1 MKREVTNQ
9 EILTGCNSAD
19 SPIMSQA
26 WIAAGGHIRPTLAR
40 FVGLR
45 LEDPWLGF
53 SDGGTMGFTAMF
65 DVSGGYSGGTMDWT
79 WSVPA
84 LFLNF
89 SGTEGTNGSSTRA
102 TARCR
107 ESGNGCGW
115 WWTLP
120 RCPHPNLNV
129 EPDLNIWPLGCI
141 PTLGGDRW
149 HSPRKID
156 LSSIQKWIEMWFTLK
171 LAFQGGTDDKPFTV
185 DVGWVNPCFR
195 QTQVDFSMALSP
207 CPASDWQQPLRPAV
221 WCPHHCPALAMV

>member
-53 SDGGTMGFTAMF
+53 SHGRTMGITAMF

-79 WSVPA
+79 WGVPA
-84 LFLNF
+84 LFLNVP
-89 SGTEGTNGSSTRA
+89 GTGGTNGPSTRA
-102 TARCR
+102 
-107 ESGNGCGW
+107 
-115 WWTLP
+115 TLP

-129 EPDLNIWPLGCI
+129 EPDLNIYGPWVAYQLLGE
-141 PTLGGDRW
+141 
-149 HSPRKID
+149 ID
-156 LSSIQKWIEMWFTLK
+156 DSLQEKSICPVSRNGLK
-171 LAFQGGTDDKPFTV
+171 CGLP
-185 DVGWVNPCFR
+185 
-195 QTQVDFSMALSP
+195 
-207 CPASDWQQPLRPAV
+207 
-221 WCPHHCPALAMV
+221 